1 MLDDEQQL
9 VVMLRPAQR
18 SLRGQ
23 QHVQLEVLGVGQL
36 TTQIRSDSWLDAPT
50 IGGLVHGGHP
60 TEYTHW

>member
-1 MLDDEQQL
+1 
-9 VVMLRPAQR
+9 MLRPAQR

-60 TEYTHW
+60 TECTHW